1 MTSKPIR
8 ATIVGG
14 TGYTGAEL
22 VRLVL
27 AHPSLQLASIVG
39 NASAGKS
46 VAEVLPSL
54 RGIVQGDVQ
63 PFDPDAIAEQADVA
77 FCALPHAAS
86 AKAVSALRQRGQKV
100 FDLSADFRFEDLSV
114 YEAWYG
120 KHPVPERLS
129 EAVYG
134 LVELHRDELHDADL
148 VAVPGCYPTASTLA
162 LAPLVKNGLVRAEGI
177 AVDAKSGVSGAG
189 RGVSS
194 ATHFPE
200 TAEGVRAYKAGA
212 HRHGPEIE
220 QELSRL
226 AGAPI
231 RIAFV
236 PHLLPMTPGDS
247 CDLLCAACGFEPDGG
262 SVHRGGSRSFYEG
275 SPAVVVLDEGQHPD
289 NLWVRGSNRVHLG
302 YAQDRRGG
310 TVIAMSA
317 IDNLVKGASGQAIQC
332 LNVRFGLDEG
342 AGLQRRRNG
351 RDQGFARER
360 SASRMVPRGTLQ
372 QLFK

>member
-8 ATIVGG
+8 AIVVGG

-27 AHPSLQLASIVG
+27 GHPSLELVSIVG
-39 NASAGKS
+39 NTTAGQVVS
-46 VAEVLPSL
+46 DVLPSL
-54 RGIVQGDVQ
+54 QGIVDAVVQ
-63 PFDPDAIAEQADVA
+63 PFEPDVIAAQADVA

-86 AKAVSALRQRGQKV
+86 AEAVSALRQRGQKV
-100 FDLSADFRFEDLSV
+100 LDLSADFRFEDLSV
-114 YEAWYG
+114 YETWYG

-134 LVELHRDELHDADL
+134 LVELHREELRTADL
-148 VAVPGCYPTASTLA
+148 IAVPGCYPTASTLA
-162 LAPLVKNGLVRAEGI
+162 LAPLVKNGLIRLDGI

-200 TAEGVRAYKAGA
+200 TAEGARAYKAGA

-226 AGAPI
+226 AGAPLKI
-231 RIAFV
+231 TFV
-236 PHLLPMTPGDS
+236 PHLLPMT
-247 CDLLCAACGFEPDGG
+247 
-262 SVHRGGSRSFYEG
+262 RGILATCYAQ
-275 SPAVVVLDEGQHPD
+275 PDEGQHPD
-289 NLWVRGSNRVHLG
+289 TLWVRGSNRVHLG
-302 YAQDRRGG
+302 YAQDENSGMI
-310 TVIAMSA
+310 IAMSA

-342 AGLQRRRNG
+342 SGLEAPAQW
-351 RDQGFARER
+351 
-360 SASRMVPRGTLQ
+360 P
-372 QLFK
+372 

>member
-1 MTSKPIR
+1 MTSKPISV
-8 ATIVGG
+8 IVVGG

-27 AHPSLQLASIVG
+27 GHPSLELASIVG
-39 NASAGKS
+39 NTTAGQTIGD
-46 VAEVLPSL
+46 VLPSL
-54 RGIVQGDVQ
+54 RGVIHGEVQ
-63 PFDPDAIAEQADVA
+63 PFDADAIAAQADVA

-86 AKAVSALRQRGQKV
+86 AEAVNALRERGQKV

-120 KHPVPERLS
+120 KHPVPDRLP

-134 LVELHRDELHDADL
+134 LVELHRDELRTADL

-162 LAPLVKNGLVRAEGI
+162 LAPLVTAGLIRPEGI
-177 AVDAKSGVSGAG
+177 TVDAKSGVSGAG

-200 TAEGVRAYKAGA
+200 TSEGVRAYKAGA

-226 AGAPI
+226 AGAPLKVT
-231 RIAFV
+231 FV
-236 PHLLPMTPGDS
+236 PHLVPMTRGILATCYAQPADS
-247 CDLLCAACGFEPDGG
+247 TVTAAACVEAARTLYSGSP
-262 SVHRGGSRSFYEG
+262 SVH
-275 SPAVVVLDEGQHPD
+275 VLDEGQHPD
-289 NLWVRGSNRVHLG
+289 TLWVRGSNRVHVG
-302 YAQDRRGG
+302 YVQDSNSG
-310 TVIAMSA
+310 TIIAMSA

-332 LNVRFGLDEG
+332 LNVRFGLDEA
-342 AGLQRRRNG
+342 AGLQAPA
-351 RDQGFARER
+351 QW
-360 SASRMVPRGTLQ
+360 P
-372 QLFK
+372 

>member
-27 AHPSLQLASIVG
+27 GHPFLELASIVG
-39 NASAGKS
+39 KSTAGKLIG
-46 VAEVLPSL
+46 EVLPSL
-54 RGIVQGDVQ
+54 QGVVQGEVQ
-63 PFDPDAIAEQADVA
+63 RFEPDAIVEQADVA

-86 AKAVSALRQRGQKV
+86 AEAVGALRQRGMKV
-100 FDLSADFRFEDLSV
+100 LDLSADFRFEDLSV

-120 KHPVPERLS
+120 KHPVPERLP

-134 LVELHRDELHDADL
+134 LVELHRDELRNADL
-148 VAVPGCYPTASTLA
+148 IAVPGCYPTASTLA
-162 LAPLVKNGLVRAEGI
+162 LAPLVKNGLVKTEGI

-189 RGVSS
+189 RGVSP

-200 TAEGVRAYKAGA
+200 TSEGVRAYKAGA

-220 QELSRL
+220 QELGRL
-226 AGAPI
+226 AGAPVKL
-231 RIAFV
+231 AFV
-236 PHLLPMTPGDS
+236 PHLLPMTRGILATCYAQPSGAGVS
-247 CDLLCAACGFEPDGG
+247 AAACLEAARALYTGSP
-262 SVHRGGSRSFYEG
+262 SVH
-275 SPAVVVLDEGQHPD
+275 VLDEGQHPD
-289 NLWVRGSNRVHLG
+289 TLWVRGSNRVHVG
-302 YAQDRRGG
+302 YAQDRNSG
-310 TVIAMSA
+310 TIIAMSA

-342 AGLQRRRNG
+342 AGLEAPAQW
-351 RDQGFARER
+351 
-360 SASRMVPRGTLQ
+360 P
-372 QLFK
+372 

>member
-27 AHPSLQLASIVG
+27 AHPSLELASIVG

-54 RGIVQGDVQ
+54 RGIVDGDVQ
-63 PFDPDAIAEQADVA
+63 PFDPDAIAEHADVA

-86 AKAVSALRQRGQKV
+86 ANAVGALRQRRQKV

-120 KHPVPERLS
+120 KHPVPERVS

-134 LVELHRDELHDADL
+134 LVELHRDELRGADL

-162 LAPLVKNGLVRAEGI
+162 LAPLVKNGLIRAEGI

-236 PHLLPMTPGDS
+236 PHLLPMTRGILATCYAQPVDS
-247 CDLLCAACGFEPDGG
+247 NLTAAQCIEAA
-262 SVHRGGSRSFYEG
+262 RELYEG
-275 SPAVVVLDEGQHPD
+275 SPSVQVLDEGQHPD
-289 NLWVRGSNRVHLG
+289 TLWVRGSNLVHLG
-302 YAQDRRGG
+302 YAQARRGG
-310 TVIAMSA
+310 TIIAMSA

-342 AGLQRRRNG
+342 AGLRAPAQW
-351 RDQGFARER
+351 
-360 SASRMVPRGTLQ
+360 P
-372 QLFK
+372 

>member
-27 AHPSLQLASIVG
+27 AHPSLELASIVG
-39 NASAGKS
+39 NASVGRS
-46 VAEVLPSL
+46 VADVLPSL
-54 RGIVQGDVQ
+54 RGIVHGDVQ

-134 LVELHRDELHDADL
+134 LVELHRDELRDADL

-189 RGVSS
+189 RGVSR

-236 PHLLPMTPGDS
+236 PHLLPMTRGILATCYAQPVDS
-247 CDLLCAACGFEPDGG
+247 NVTPAQCIEAAREL
-262 SVHRGGSRSFYEG
+262 YEG
-275 SPAVVVLDEGQHPD
+275 SPSVLVLDEGQHPD
-289 NLWVRGSNRVHLG
+289 TLWVRGSNRVHLG

-310 TVIAMSA
+310 TLIAMSA

-342 AGLQRRRNG
+342 AGLQAPA
-351 RDQGFARER
+351 QW
-360 SASRMVPRGTLQ
+360 P
-372 QLFK
+372 

>member
-27 AHPSLQLASIVG
+27 GHPSLQLASIVG

-54 RGIVQGDVQ
+54 RGIVHGDVQ
-63 PFDPDAIAEQADVA
+63 LFDPDAIAEQADVA

-134 LVELHRDELHDADL
+134 LVELHRDELRDADL

-189 RGVSS
+189 RGVSR

-236 PHLLPMTPGDS
+236 PHLLPMTRGILATCYAQPVDS
-247 CDLLCAACGFEPDGG
+247 NVTPAQCIEAAREL
-262 SVHRGGSRSFYEG
+262 YEG
-275 SPAVVVLDEGQHPD
+275 SPSVLVLDEGQHPD
-289 NLWVRGSNRVHLG
+289 TLWVRGSNRVHLG

-310 TVIAMSA
+310 TLIAMSA

-342 AGLQRRRNG
+342 AGLQAPA
-351 RDQGFARER
+351 QW
-360 SASRMVPRGTLQ
+360 P
-372 QLFK
+372 